1 MDNTD
6 NIFQLKEYEKL
17 LCNEINKIRKDKIKW
32 NKNEYI
38 DISFLDKKTI
48 INLFYNAFRYKKID
62 IILKNISDYCVITND
77 IKSKLLE
84 TNLTDEDL
92 ENLANTNEIK
102 KFKNIYLNIKFTEN
116 GELIFNEDY
125 NRDYVTLLFSYL
137 DNHEY
142 FKSDDFQYSL
152 QFIYYLNEKHLAL
165 DDKINKL
172 RKENEMLPEEEK
184 EKKKR
189 EQWIIEEEKFK
200 IEIIVYMKKK
210 QLIKLLSEKMK
221 YNKNNK
227 LCLKIT

>member
-1 MDNTD
+1 M
-6 NIFQLKEYEKL
+6 
-17 LCNEINKIRKDKIKW
+17 
-32 NKNEYI
+32 
-38 DISFLDKKTI
+38 
-48 INLFYNAFRYKKID
+48 
-62 IILKNISDYCVITND
+62 ILKNISDYCVITKD

-92 ENLANTNEIK
+92 ENLASTNEIK
-102 KFKNIYLNIKFTEN
+102 MFKNIYLNIKFTEN

-125 NRDYVTLLFSYL
+125 SRDYVTLLFSYL

-165 DDKINKL
+165 DDKINQL
-172 RKENEMLPEEEK
+172 RKENEMLPQEEK

-210 QLIKLLSEKMK
+210 QLIKLLSEKRK
-221 YNKNNK
+221 YTKNNK